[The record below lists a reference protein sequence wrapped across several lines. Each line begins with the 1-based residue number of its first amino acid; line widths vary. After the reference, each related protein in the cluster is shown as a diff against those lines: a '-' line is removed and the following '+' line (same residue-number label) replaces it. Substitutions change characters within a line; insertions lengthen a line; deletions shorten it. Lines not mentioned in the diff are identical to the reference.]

1 MPSFDPQP
9 KAQAFSAFD
18 SHSTPAPPAAGQT
31 IENLITDRVRH
42 NAQFAM
48 TAQLPVSVCMDVTN
62 DGTDAAQ
69 MPPMLDQIEKS
80 YGHRPETCL
89 VDSAFATGDSVTG
102 ESVTGAGQ
110 QGTTVAGG
118 IPRGRE
124 LEKKDIDPHTKQRG
138 DTPESVEFRERMGTD
153 EYRELFKQRPCLAEF
168 PNAVCRNHGLRQFLV
183 RGLEKVKAVSLWHA
197 IAFNFRRM
205 VTLGVFSKE
214 PQTGPAT

>member
-1 MPSFDPQP
+1 
-9 KAQAFSAFD
+9 
-18 SHSTPAPPAAGQT
+18 
-31 IENLITDRVRH
+31 
-42 NAQFAM
+42 
-48 TAQLPVSVCMDVTN
+48 MDVTN

-89 VDSAFATGDSVTG
+89 VDSAFATRESVTGESVTGESVTGESVTG

-138 DTPESVEFRERMGTD
+138 DTPESVEFRERMGPTSIASCSNSV
-153 EYRELFKQRPCLAEF
+153 RVWRSFPTPCAGTTVF
-168 PNAVCRNHGLRQFLV
+168 
-183 RGLEKVKAVSLWHA
+183 VSSWSA
-197 IAFNFRRM
+197 GWRR
-205 VTLGVFSKE
+205 
-214 PQTGPAT
+214 